1 MKSCC
6 RKSPAAD
13 SPKIPRSG
21 RSFTPS
27 RSPPIGSVSSAGRR
41 SIDLNADLGE
51 GAGTER
57 LAEDEKLLSLVSS
70 ANIACGYHAGDAVTI
85 HDTVRTA
92 HERGVSIGAHPSFPD
107 KIGFGRREMRIA
119 DDELKRHIV
128 KQIEILAEECA
139 RAGATLRYVKPHGAL
154 YNLASRERR
163 TAEVIASAV
172 ADVDRRLVLLGLAGN
187 EMLQAARDA
196 GLATA
201 AEAFADRGY
210 ADDATLVPRGEE
222 GALLDNPEM
231 IAARALRLIRE
242 ERIVSRNGKELSI
255 RADSLCTHGDG
266 PNAFAILQRLR
277 ADLEAAGVTISPFAH

>member
-1 MKSCC
+1 M
-6 RKSPAAD
+6 
-13 SPKIPRSG
+13 IPRSG

-27 RSPPIGSVSSAGRR
+27 RSPPIGSASSTGGR

-85 HDTVRTA
+85 RDTVRAA

-107 KIGFGRREMRIA
+107 KLGFGRREMRIA
-119 DDELKRHIV
+119 DDELQRHIV
-128 KQIEILAEECA
+128 KQIEILAEECG

-163 TAEVIASAV
+163 AADVIASSV
-172 ADVDRRLVLLGLAGN
+172 AAVDRELVLLGLAGN
-187 EMLQAARDA
+187 EMLAAARDA
-196 GLATA
+196 GLLTA

-210 ADDATLVPRGEE
+210 ADDGTLVPRGQN
-222 GALLDNPEM
+222 GALLEDPET
-231 IAARALRLIRE
+231 IAARALRLIRDGKLT
-242 ERIVSRNGKELSI
+242 SRDGKELSI

-277 ADLEAAGVTISPFAH
+277 SDLEGAGIGIAPFAS

>member
-1 MKSCC
+1 MI
-6 RKSPAAD
+6 
-13 SPKIPRSG
+13 PKSG

-27 RSPPIGSVSSAGRR
+27 RSPPIGSASSTGLR

-57 LAEDEKLLSLVSS
+57 LAQDKKLLSLVSS

-85 HDTVRTA
+85 RDTVRIA

-107 KIGFGRREMRIA
+107 KLGFGRREMRIA
-119 DDELKRHIV
+119 DDELRRHIV
-128 KQIEILAEECA
+128 KQIEILAEECG
-139 RAGATLRYVKPHGAL
+139 RAGATLRYIKPHGAL

-163 TAEVIASAV
+163 TADLIASAV
-172 ADVDRRLVLLGLAGN
+172 TAVDRSLVLLGLAGN
-187 EMLQAARDA
+187 EMLAAARDA

-210 ADDATLVPRGEE
+210 ADDGTLIPRGQE
-222 GALLDNPEM
+222 GALLEEPQM
-231 IAARALRLIRE
+231 IAARALRLIRDE
-242 ERIVSRNGKELSI
+242 KLSSRDGKELSI

-277 ADLEAAGVTISPFAH
+277 SDLEAAGITIAPFAR